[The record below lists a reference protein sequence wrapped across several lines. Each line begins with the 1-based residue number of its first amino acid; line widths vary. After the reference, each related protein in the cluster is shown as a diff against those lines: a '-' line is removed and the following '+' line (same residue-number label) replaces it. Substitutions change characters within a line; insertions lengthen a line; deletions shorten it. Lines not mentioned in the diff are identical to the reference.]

1 MKLRKTKLRENELRE
16 IKLRRYQGRFP
27 SRLPAVA
34 AIAAIA
40 ASAISAASATT
51 TAAVTAAPAP
61 PTPASTTA
69 APAVP
74 TATAAATTSLGLRLG
89 FINHQVAPPQVL
101 TVEGIDSFLRVF
113 ITGDFDEGEPPRLA
127 GETVTNQG
135 YS

>member
-51 TAAVTAAPAP
+51 
-61 PTPASTTA
+61 TPASTTA

>member
-51 TAAVTAAPAP
+51 T
-61 PTPASTTA
+61 